1 MAKAKVKYVCGNC
14 GYTST
19 RWLGNCPSCKEW
31 NCFNE
36 EIEQPAAAKTD
47 HRAKLDA
54 GHKVN
59 SRPLHLNEISAEE
72 GLRFHSG
79 SPELDRVLGGGFLP
93 GSFVLLG
100 GSPGVGKSTLMLQV
114 AAQITGRDLLYCS
127 GEESAAQIRQ
137 RASRLGL
144 SNNRLRVFAE
154 TDMSLIL
161 QQIEIKK
168 PDMLIIDSIQTV
180 FRPEIQSMPGSVNQI
195 RECATLLM
203 QLAKQSGITVLTIG
217 HVTKDGDLA
226 GPRLL
231 EHMVDTVLQFE
242 GDEGMHYRLLR
253 GLKNRF
259 GATNEIGVFEMTEKG
274 LADVG
279 NPSSLFLS
287 EYDPHTSGNAI
298 VCSVEGSRPFMI
310 EVQALVTPT
319 NYGTPQRT
327 AHGFDQRRLALLLA
341 VLEKRCGFRFSTQ
354 DVFLNVAGG
363 LRLTETACDLG
374 VVAALVSGYTDKPL
388 RQGMVLVGEVGLGGE
403 VRAVMNIG
411 RRIGEAKKMG
421 YHQIVIP
428 RSNETEKNDKS
439 IQISRIR
446 TLQDMLAI
454 VLD

>member
-1 MAKAKVKYVCGNC
+1 MAKAKIKFVCSNC

-31 NCFNE
+31 NSFIE
-36 EIEQPAAAKTD
+36 EVELAVPGKTE
-47 HRAKLDA
+47 HRAKLDP

-59 SRPLHLNEISAEE
+59 SRPLHLKEISAEE
-72 GLRFHSG
+72 GIRFHSG
-79 SPELDRVLGGGFLP
+79 SSELDRVLGGGFLP

-114 AAQITGRDLLYCS
+114 AAQIEDRDLLYCS

-137 RASRLGL
+137 RAARLGL
-144 SNNRLRVFAE
+144 ANERLRVFAE

-161 QQIEIKK
+161 HQIEQQK

-180 FRPEIQSMPGSVNQI
+180 YRPEIQSMPGSVNQI

-242 GDEGMHYRLLR
+242 GDDGMHYRLLR

-259 GATNEIGVFEMTEKG
+259 GPTNEIGVFEMTEKG

-279 NPSSLFLS
+279 NPSGLFLS

-327 AHGFDQRRLALLLA
+327 AHGFDQRRLSLLLA
-341 VLEKRCGFRFSTQ
+341 VLEKRAGFRFSTQ

-363 LRLTETACDLG
+363 LRLTEAACDLG

-388 RQGMVLVGEVGLGGE
+388 KESMVLVGEVGLGGE
-403 VRAVMNIG
+403 VRAVMNIS

-421 YHQIVIP
+421 YHHVVIP
-428 RSNETEKNDKS
+428 RSNEIEKNDTS
-439 IQISRIR
+439 IQISRVR
-446 TLQDMLAI
+446 TLHDVLGI
-454 VLD
+454 VL